1 MLFLKRL
8 NDTFE
13 ENAEKLLKEG
23 NSQKKAEQQKITSIL
38 PGVDV
43 VRHHNIMVL
52 IILRTKFAILLI
64 LLYGY

>member
-1 MLFLKRL
+1 ML

-23 NSQKKAEQQKITSIL
+23 NSQKKAEQQKIASIL
-38 PGVDV
+38 SGVDA
-43 VRHHNIMVL
+43 VRYRNIIVL
-52 IILRTKFAILLI
+52 IILRIKLAILLI

>member
-23 NSQKKAEQQKITSIL
+23 NSQKKTEQQKIASIL
-38 PGVDV
+38 SGVDV

-52 IILRTKFAILLI
+52 IILRTKFVILLI